1 MLQLLPSLLQPL
13 PLWDPLALVL
23 ELKLEMEPKTL
34 PLPRALLRAP
44 VLELARVLEQA
55 FELQLNLSKRGQLG
69 MQPTIVGSESTGE
82 PATSTF
88 ASGFNACYRTWTKF
102 RSASRD
108 LATESAAGT

>member
-23 ELKLEMEPKTL
+23 ELQLEMEPKTL
-34 PLPRALLRAP
+34 PLPQALLRAP
-44 VLELARVLEQA
+44 VLELARMLEQA

-69 MQPTIVGSESTGE
+69 MQPTIVGSESTGS

-88 ASGFNACYRTWTKF
+88 ASAARTPTGYGKGMGP
-102 RSASRD
+102 
-108 LATESAAGT
+108 L

>member
-23 ELKLEMEPKTL
+23 ELQLEMEPKTL
-34 PLPRALLRAP
+34 PLPQALLRAP
-44 VLELARVLEQA
+44 VLELARMLEQA

-69 MQPTIVGSESTGE
+69 MQSTIVGSESTGE

-88 ASGFNACYRTWTKF
+88 ASGFNACARTWTKS
-102 RSASRD
+102 RSTPRFAI
-108 LATESAAGT
+108 EFAAGT